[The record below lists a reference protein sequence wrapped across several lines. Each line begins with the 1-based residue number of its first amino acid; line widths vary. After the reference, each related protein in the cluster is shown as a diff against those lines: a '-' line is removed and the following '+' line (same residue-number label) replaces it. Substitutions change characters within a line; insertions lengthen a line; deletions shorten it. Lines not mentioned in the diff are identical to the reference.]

1 MLALGIPLTFDM
13 ARFCKFMITEIFPGG
28 RLPSVR
34 MIDAHAVKP
43 GFTRDPV
50 PVAAVALPHDTR
62 PLVGRAGSAK
72 DEAIAVQSQE
82 VYDRYMKYL
91 VGCPPLFRS
100 GLIDVG
106 QFTLTK

>member
-1 MLALGIPLTFDM
+1 M

-43 GFTRDPV
+43 GFTVTRFQSLQSHYPTTLDHWS
-50 PVAAVALPHDTR
+50 AALEAH
-62 PLVGRAGSAK
+62 K
-72 DEAIAVQSQE
+72 DEAIAVQSEE

-106 QFTLTK
+106 QFTLAK

>member
-1 MLALGIPLTFDM
+1 M

-34 MIDAHAVKP
+34 MVEEHAVKP
-43 GFTRDPV
+43 GFTVTRFQSLQPHYVKTLDYWS
-50 PVAAVALPHDTR
+50 AALEAH
-62 PLVGRAGSAK
+62 K
-72 DEAIAVQSQE
+72 DEAVAVQSQE

-91 VGCPPLFRS
+91 VGCPGLFRS

-106 QFTLTK
+106 QFTLAK